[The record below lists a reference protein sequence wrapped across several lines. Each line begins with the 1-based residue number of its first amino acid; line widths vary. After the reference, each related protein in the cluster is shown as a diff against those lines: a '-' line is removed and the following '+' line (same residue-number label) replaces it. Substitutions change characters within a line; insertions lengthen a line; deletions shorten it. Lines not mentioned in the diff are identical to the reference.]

1 MTSDICRPIIERRL
15 EMVDVEIRAAEG
27 GEDSRLLI
35 DVLAGC
41 YKRRA
46 LVCG

>member
-1 MTSDICRPIIERRL
+1 MIDI
-15 EMVDVEIRAAEG
+15 EIRAAEG

-46 LVCG
+46 QTHG